1 MNNFERYSKR
11 SIGLMVLLLTAL
23 AAGCGGGGSS
33 DSPAAVAA
41 VVVVPAVTSTS
52 PANGATGVSTNG
64 KIIAAFSIAMD
75 PATIIAAN
83 VTVTSAPGATAV
95 PGTVTYS
102 TASSIVT
109 FTPTAVGGLASVTT
123 FTATITAAAK
133 STAGVALAADYVWS
147 FRTGSTPD
155 TTPPSVPSTST
166 APASASAT
174 VSNNQKITVSFTEAM
189 DPATINGT
197 TFTLSSSPGAV
208 PVAGTVTYTS
218 VGNTAIFTPAAN
230 LTGAVTYTATVTNG
244 VKDLAG
250 NAMAANFV
258 FSFKTGLTTDT
269 TAPTITTLN
278 PVNQASAVCNN
289 KTINATFSESMDP
302 ATLNTT
308 TFSLKSTTA
317 GASVVGTVS
326 YDAAT
331 NIASFKPNANLISTP
346 ATGYTATIKGGAS
359 GVKDLAGNALA
370 ADSVS
375 TFTTSAAT
383 TCATAPALGA
393 AAVFGGFGGNAT
405 VTNQG
410 LNTVINGDLAVNASA
425 ASITG
430 LRDSAGNVYTTT
442 TSNDG
447 LVTGRIYAAS
457 PTTVQARSDALTAFN
472 SLSPASLPGGLNVA
486 VCPGCGGAGDG
497 PDALAGRTL
506 LPGVYLSTT
515 GTYDIGQLGRT
526 QQVLTLDG
534 GGDANAVWVFQTAAG
549 TGTLTVGV
557 TGAVP
562 PATTPQV
569 LLINGA
575 QSKNVYWYVPA
586 GASIGT
592 GSTMVGTMLADASIT
607 ISTTGGTPPTAPVTT
622 LNGRAIALTAALTM
636 VNTVINI
643 PAP

>member
-11 SIGLMVLLLTAL
+11 LIGLAALLLTAF
-23 AAGCGGGGSS
+23 AAGCGGGGGGGGGG
-33 DSPAAVAA
+33 AAPVAAA
-41 VVVVPAVTSTS
+41 VVVPEVTSTS

-155 TTPPSVPSTST
+155 TTPPRVASTT
-166 APASASAT
+166 PASGSAT
-174 VSNNQKITVSFTEAM
+174 VSNNQKITASFTEAM
-189 DPATINGT
+189 DPVTINGT

-208 PVAGTVTYTS
+208 PVAGTVTYTG
-218 VGNTAIFTPAAN
+218 VGNTAIFTPTAN

-258 FSFKTGLTTDT
+258 WSFKTGLTTDT

-278 PVNQASAVCNN
+278 PANSSSAVCNN
-289 KTINATFSESMDP
+289 KTINATFSEAMDP

-405 VTNQG
+405 VTNDG
-410 LNTVINGDLAVNASA
+410 LNTVINGDLGVNAA
-425 ASITG
+425 ATLVTG

-442 TSNDG
+442 TDNNG
-447 LVTGRIYAAS
+447 LVTGRIYTAG
-457 PTTVQARSDALTAFN
+457 PTTIQARSDALTAFN

-515 GTYDIGQLGRT
+515 GTYDIGKLGRT

-534 GGDANAVWVFQTAAG
+534 GGDANAIWVFQTSAG
-549 TGTLTVGV
+549 TGTLTVGL
-557 TGAVP
+557 TGPAA
-562 PATTPQV
+562 PATPVKV

-586 GASIGT
+586 GASVGT
-592 GSTMVGTMLADASIT
+592 GATMVGTMLADAAIT
-607 ISTTGGTPPTAPVTT
+607 FSTTGGSPPTAPVTT
-622 LNGRAIALTAALTM
+622 LNGRAISLTGGVTM
-636 VNTVINI
+636 TNTVMNL

>member
-11 SIGLMVLLLTAL
+11 LIGLAALLLTAF
-23 AAGCGGGGSS
+23 AAGCGGGGGGGGG
-33 DSPAAVAA
+33 AAPVAAA
-41 VVVVPAVTSTS
+41 VVVPEVTSTS

-155 TTPPSVPSTST
+155 TTPPRVASTT
-166 APASASAT
+166 PASGSAT
-174 VSNNQKITVSFTEAM
+174 VSNNQKITASFTEAM
-189 DPATINGT
+189 DPVTINGT

-208 PVAGTVTYTS
+208 PVAGTVTYTG
-218 VGNTAIFTPAAN
+218 VGNTAIFTPTAN

-258 FSFKTGLTTDT
+258 WSFKTGLTTDT

-278 PVNQASAVCNN
+278 PANSSSAVCNN
-289 KTINATFSESMDP
+289 KTINATFSEAMDP

-405 VTNQG
+405 VTNDG
-410 LNTVINGDLAVNASA
+410 LNTVINGDLGVNAA
-425 ASITG
+425 ATLVTG

-442 TSNDG
+442 TDNNG
-447 LVTGRIYAAS
+447 LVTGRIYTAG
-457 PTTVQARSDALTAFN
+457 PTTIQARSDALTAFN

-515 GTYDIGQLGRT
+515 GTYDIGKLGRT

-534 GGDANAVWVFQTAAG
+534 GGDANAIWVFQTSAG
-549 TGTLTVGV
+549 TGTLTVGL
-557 TGAVP
+557 TGPAA
-562 PATTPQV
+562 PATPVKV

-586 GASIGT
+586 GASVGT
-592 GSTMVGTMLADASIT
+592 GATMVGTMLADAAIT
-607 ISTTGGTPPTAPVTT
+607 FSTTGGSPPTAPVTT
-622 LNGRAIALTAALTM
+622 LNGRAISLTGGVTM
-636 VNTVINI
+636 TNTVMNL

>member
-11 SIGLMVLLLTAL
+11 SIGLMALVLTAF
-23 AAGCGGGGSS
+23 AAGCGGGGGGSGS
-33 DSPAAVAA
+33 TAAVAA
-41 VVVVPAVTSTS
+41 AAVVPAVTSTS
-52 PANGATGVSTNG
+52 PANGATGVATNG
-64 KIIAAFSIAMD
+64 KIIAAFSTAMD
-75 PATIIAAN
+75 PATITAAGTM
-83 VTVTSAPGATAV
+83 TVTSAPGATVV

-123 FTATITAAAK
+123 FTATITAAAQ
-133 STAGVALAADYVWS
+133 STAGVALAANYVWS
-147 FRTGSTPD
+147 FRTGSTAD
-155 TTPPSVPSTST
+155 FLPPTVTSTS
-166 APASASAT
+166 PVSGSAT
-174 VSNNQKITVSFTEAM
+174 VSTNQKITAAFSEAM
-189 DPATINGT
+189 DPATISGT
-197 TFTLSSSPGAV
+197 TFTVSSGGVA
-208 PVAGTVTYTS
+208 VAGTVTYAG
-218 VGNTAIFTPAAN
+218 VGNTAIFTPTVN
-230 LTGAVTYTATVTNG
+230 LTGLVTYTATVTNG

-258 FSFKTGLTTDT
+258 WAFKTGLTTDT

-278 PVNQASAVCNN
+278 PANPSSAICTNKTVNVTFSEAMDPA
-289 KTINATFSESMDP
+289 TINAT
-302 ATLNTT
+302 
-308 TFSLKSTTA
+308 TFALKSTTA

-326 YDAAT
+326 YDSAT
-331 NIASFKPNANLISTP
+331 NIASFKPNANLT
-346 ATGYTATIKGGAS
+346 ATTGYTATIKGGAS

-375 TFTTSAAT
+375 TFTTSAAS

-405 VTNQG
+405 VTNDG
-410 LNTVINGDLAVNASA
+410 LNTVINGDLGVNAA
-425 ASITG
+425 TTLVTG

-442 TSNDG
+442 TDNNG
-447 LVTGRIYAAS
+447 LVTGRIYTAS
-457 PTTVQARSDALTAFN
+457 PTTIQARSDALTAFN

-497 PDALAGRTL
+497 PGALAGRTL
-506 LPGVYLSTT
+506 LPGIYMSTT

-549 TGTLTVGV
+549 TGTLTVGL
-557 TGAVP
+557 TG
-562 PATTPQV
+562 PAAPAIPVKV

-575 QSKNVYWYVPA
+575 QSKNVYWYMPA

-592 GSTMVGTMLADASIT
+592 GATMVGTILADAAIT
-607 ISTTGGTPPTAPVTT
+607 ISTTGGSPPTAPITT
-622 LNGRAIALTAALTM
+622 LNGRAISLTGGVTM
-636 VNTVINI
+636 TNTVMNL